1 MNEERLTILIVDDA
15 AENLDILKALLEDDY
30 KIKAAASG
38 EIALKITRSSSPPDL
53 VLLDV
58 VMPGLNGIQVYQELK
73 KDSATAAIPIVF
85 ITGASKDESMFE
97 VLEDEPI
104 KLQKPVNIKELIE
117 TINKILS

>member
-97 VLEDEPI
+97 VLEDEAI
-104 KLQKPVNIKELIE
+104 KLQKPINIKELIE